1 MTENDTDSFLMTAFE
16 QRYNFSF
23 DDVEAHPEN
32 MTRLPWYNATLCS
45 NQSFV
50 LIREDRTFN
59 PDWPETPLRV
69 SIFGIDHALKNIR
82 NRIDHLWPHC
92 EGVILYDEDNLSHD
106 CLRNDRFRL
115 PVIFINGTD
124 GHRIISNIRN
134 YTVNLSFNQQW
145 NTTVKSYNLVGQ
157 INGTDPDR
165 HHIVVINTLYDSVW
179 SSGTSDASIGCGIV
193 LALGRY
199 YTEHNLTPK
208 YTTQFVLFAG
218 EEAGVKGAKSYKAKH
233 EDYTIEKFIDLNQLC
248 FNQSLPKT
256 RLYVGTNKLLLK
268 PYIEQIADEQGYK
281 THMYNT
287 KLEVIY
293 RYLGLDSDD
302 AVYCEQL
309 LNRVDTITFVK
320 GMTWV
325 RHHRDGKNHTE
336 GDSMRYYNDTDV
348 AATSTVVFNISR
360 YFCLNPDCRFL
371 SVDQPWLKDSDDD
384 NTIPDSIQVNYTL
397 NTTLPQD
404 RVWVKATLVSEDH
417 PILCRYKG
425 ENHYLATPEVIS
437 GNISINLPL
446 RAPQGYYDF
455 YLYLYNSTGEVNYTV
470 IHLFDY
476 LDFGK
481 YANDT
486 RNNTDF
492 GGPFYMSPPND
503 PPNTPQQPQGDSE
516 VHTNKVHT
524 YTASTTDPNN
534 DHVWYQWKWETKI
547 PGQTQLLTYYTM
559 WVTGGP
565 YQSGATCPH
574 VISWSEEGTYHVWV
588 RAKDDLFNPNVMS
601 NWSPYQTVHVTKG
614 DGGSSWNT
622 QFLDSFTLDTVA
634 VNQPTFCGGFN
645 QNVDPGEQSRS
656 IVNWTWNFGDGNV
669 SYGEN
674 ASHSYSQVGNYTIH
688 LSIRDDHNNYLN
700 CSQNITVLILNAGFR
715 TTETWQPGKQVR
727 FNDTSAG
734 LYPIVNWTW
743 DFGDGNTSYS
753 RNATHNYSI
762 VGRYNVTLTVRDNHS
777 NTHAF
782 KQPIEVELTPP
793 ELTQVVNYP
802 NPTISGTPVTIAV
815 DLLDNQSGV
824 KDVKVNITT
833 PNSSTVNATMIAT
846 SLTEYDYTYTYNDTW
861 QPGVYNYS
869 IWVEDNANNTNETTG
884 FNFTI
889 DSEPPS
895 ITTINAS
902 PNSVG
907 FGSNVTIDA
916 NVTDD
921 RSGVNNVS
929 INITYPSGVTHDP
942 LMITMS
948 HVSGTLYRYVFSG
961 TWYAGW
967 YNYTI
972 IAYDNA
978 GNKKT
983 SMVHSFNVSVSTFMS
998 IATLKDS
1005 FTGNQCINLTDP
1017 PNPPQNLTVVSRG
1030 LTWNTFYN
1038 ASSGTNILES
1048 YQEPVNY
1055 IEDNG
1060 SWTPINVSLSMLTS
1074 NHPAYNYGYR
1084 IGNNHGL
1091 FGVYFKPNI
1100 QNDWPV
1106 AFTYNRSNN
1115 PTTFVI
1121 RSKLIGVGYVD
1132 PQSNWTYHYLQNIQS
1147 SQGQTTG
1154 NMVTYP
1160 GAFTGT
1166 NVTWSYGNTGL
1177 KEAITMSNVTKTA
1190 LQNHPPHQY
1199 GLQDSSSYLM
1209 FITKMDYQNLNMFND
1224 SGMLSGNVTITEDGV
1239 DFKDALGYFKCA
1251 MPLGEAYSLSNETMR
1266 QKLAYRIVHLH
1277 GDTYLFSGLKL
1288 SDLNAMVFPV
1298 VIDPT
1303 LTLYS
1308 SSSDGRLCNHSTN
1321 YLNSWNALTSNGM
1334 VDVTHIAIGQSKQT
1348 LTYYIYRGFV
1358 FFNTSALPSNAIID
1372 NATLGLY
1379 KSSDSSATDFLITIQ
1394 NGQPT
1399 YPHDP
1404 PQTGDYSKTHYSG
1417 NGGTLNT
1424 SGFGN
1429 GYNNISLTSDGI
1441 SWINRTG
1448 WTKLCLRSNRDINGT
1463 TPMGNEYVTVY
1474 ATEQGNGYQPKL
1486 VIAYRNQSKIKNT
1499 GSTDIKGYLL
1509 LQVQFHPPF
1518 GSNGTWI
1525 MDNDTVNETGPR
1537 IINAG
1542 QQLALDTIFNGLV
1555 RASDLS
1561 HGAGTYRVYAAFRD
1575 PSGNVLKTSSGV
1587 ELNAWWQF
1595 TKT

>member
-1 MTENDTDSFLMTAFE
+1 MLCWSFKPRFQGLLLYDHNEDTFNEDRIIYNARPIIYINRTVGLKIRNDTE
-16 QRYNFSF
+16 HY
-23 DDVEAHPEN
+23 
-32 MTRLPWYNATLCS
+32 
-45 NQSFV
+45 
-50 LIREDRTFN
+50 
-59 PDWPETPLRV
+59 
-69 SIFGIDHALKNIR
+69 
-82 NRIDHLWPHC
+82 RIDYTLNQKWN
-92 EGVILYDEDNLSHD
+92 ESIQSSNVI
-106 CLRNDRFRL
+106 
-115 PVIFINGTD
+115 
-124 GHRIISNIRN
+124 
-134 YTVNLSFNQQW
+134 
-145 NTTVKSYNLVGQ
+145 GQ
-157 INGTDPDR
+157 INGTN
-165 HHIVVINTLYDSVW
+165 HNKNILIGCLYDGVYNQASADSSV
-179 SSGTSDASIGCGIV
+179 GIGIM
-193 LALGRY
+193 LAIAKY
-199 YTEHNLTPK
+199 FKENDITPMYNLR
-208 YTTQFVLFAG
+208 FVAFSG
-218 EEAGVKGAKSYKAKH
+218 EEAGAHGAYSYAKQH
-233 EDYTIEKFIDLNQLC
+233 EFDSIPIVIDLNQFAFIQTDPPMALWVIVNHQA
-248 FNQSLPKT
+248 FNSTVRAIADDTNFPALVNNVTDLITKA
-256 RLYVGTNKLLLK
+256 TNKPGTSL
-268 PYIEQIADEQGYK
+268 YISD
-281 THMYNT
+281 HDPFYN
-287 KLEVIY
+287 
-293 RYLGLDSDD
+293 
-302 AVYCEQL
+302 
-309 LNRVDTITFVK
+309 NNHRVFSFVK
-320 GMTWV
+320 EGVAFPPGQW
-325 RHHRDGKNHTE
+325 RLHHRDGLNHTK
-336 GDSMRYYNDTDV
+336 GDTMENLDPAEINATADVILNITKYLAIKSQAWFAEDPTITLTDTHDQDNDPDSLTATFPLGADRPHDYLKGRAILISKNYPILKRYMNVTEFTYQDGIIKSLKIDLPRSAPKDYYN
-348 AATSTVVFNISR
+348 
-360 YFCLNPDCRFL
+360 
-371 SVDQPWLKDSDDD
+371 
-384 NTIPDSIQVNYTL
+384 
-397 NTTLPQD
+397 
-404 RVWVKATLVSEDH
+404 
-417 PILCRYKG
+417 
-425 ENHYLATPEVIS
+425 
-437 GNISINLPL
+437 L
-446 RAPQGYYDF
+446 R
-455 YLYLYNSTGEVNYTV
+455 LYLYNLTGEIDNSYT
-470 IHLFDY
+470 LFDNQFDNGCY
-476 LDFGK
+476 S
-481 YANDT
+481 NDKFID
-486 RNNTDF
+486 NNIWM
-492 GGPFYMSPPND
+492 GPPND
-503 PPNTPQQPQGDSE
+503 PPNTPGQPQGDTE
-516 VHTNKVHT
+516 VHTNEIHT
-524 YTASTTDPNN
+524 YTTSTTDPNN
-534 DHVWYQWKWETKI
+534 DTIWYQWKWETKI
-547 PGQTQLLTYYTM
+547 LGQPLTYYTM

-574 VISWSEEGTYHVWV
+574 IISWSEEGTYHVWV
-588 RAKDDLFNPNVMS
+588 RAKDNLLNPNVMS
-601 NWSPYQTVHVTKG
+601 GWSPYQTVHVTKG

-622 QFLDSFTLDTVA
+622 QFLDSFSLDTVA

-645 QNVDPGEQSRS
+645 QNVDQGEQSRS
-656 IVNWTWNFGDGNV
+656 IVNWTWNYGDGNV

-715 TTETWQPGKQVR
+715 MTGTWQPGKQVR

-762 VGRYNVTLTVRDNHS
+762 VGRYNVTFTVRDNHS

-793 ELTQVVNYP
+793 ELAQVVNYP

-815 DLLDNQSGV
+815 DLLDNQSGI

-833 PNSSTVNATMIAT
+833 PNNVSINATMVST
-846 SLTEYDYTYTYNDTW
+846 NLTEYDYTYTYNDTW

-869 IWVEDNANNTNETTG
+869 IWVEDNANNVNETTG

-895 ITTINAS
+895 IATINAS
-902 PNSVG
+902 PITVG
-907 FGSNVTIDA
+907 FGYNVTIDA

-929 INITYPSGVTHDP
+929 INITYPSGATHDP
-942 LMITMS
+942 LMIIMS

-983 SMVHSFNVSVSTFMS
+983 SIVHSFNVSVSTFMS

-1005 FTGNQCINLTDP
+1005 FTGNQCINITDP

-1030 LTWNTFYN
+1030 LTWNTFQN

-1055 IEDNG
+1055 REDNG

-1074 NHPAYNYGYR
+1074 NHPAYTYGYR

-1091 FGVYFKPNI
+1091 FSVYFKPNI

-1106 AFTYNRSNN
+1106 AFTYNRSTD
-1115 PTTFVI
+1115 PTIHVV
-1121 RSKLIGVGYVD
+1121 RSKLVGVGYVD
-1132 PQSNWTYHYLQNIQS
+1132 PQSNWAYRYLQAVQS
-1147 SQGQTTG
+1147 SQGQANGCSMAYT
-1154 NMVTYP
+1154 

-1166 NVTWSYGNTGL
+1166 NVTWSYGNTEL
-1177 KEAITMSNVTKTA
+1177 KEAITMSNATKTV
-1190 LQNHPPHQY
+1190 LQNHPPSSY
-1199 GLQDSSSYLM
+1199 GLHDASSYLV
-1209 FITKMDYQNLNMFND
+1209 FITKLDHQNLNMFND
-1224 SGMLSGNVTITEDGV
+1224 SGVLSGNVTITEDGV

-1251 MPLGEAYSLSNETMR
+1251 MPLGEAYSLNNESVR
-1266 QKLAYRIVHLH
+1266 QKLTYRIVRLH
-1277 GDTYLFSGLKL
+1277 GDTYLLSGLKL

-1308 SSSDGRLCNHSTN
+1308 STSDGRLCNHSTN

-1334 VDVTHIAIGQSKQT
+1334 IDVTHIAIGQSKQT

-1379 KSSDSSATDFLITIQ
+1379 KSSDSSTTDFLITIQ

-1429 GYNNISLTSDGI
+1429 GYNNISLNNDGI

-1463 TPMGNEYVTVY
+1463 TPTGNEYVTVY
-1474 ATEQGNGYQPKL
+1474 ASEQGNGYQPKL

-1509 LQVQFHPPF
+1509 IQVQFHPPTG
-1518 GSNGTWI
+1518 GSGTWI
-1525 MDNDTVNETGPR
+1525 MDNDTVNETSSRTITSGS
-1537 IINAG
+1537 
-1542 QQLALDTIFNGLV
+1542 QLGLDTIFNGKIRV
-1555 RASDLS
+1555 SDLK
-1561 HGAGTYRVYAAFRD
+1561 HGTGIYRVYTAFRD
-1575 PSGNVLKTSSGV
+1575 PNGNILKTSSGV
-1587 ELNAWWQF
+1587 ELKAWWQF
-1595 TKT
+1595 SKT